1 VYYKK
6 AGVDIVVLLCGGDK
20 STQEADVE
28 KEKKILEELEHGT
41 A

>member
-20 STQEADVE
+20 TTQDADVE
-28 KEKKILEELEHGT
+28 KAKEILEELEHGIT
-41 A
+41 